1 MWALQHRLGVAYGP
15 GGRFRH
21 CNAPAIGSRSC
32 RIGRHKFT
40 FRLRSYDPHMRSQT
54 ARFLPIAI
62 FAALAVAFD
71 YLSVA
76 AISEVGFDG
85 VQRLVLSLICL
96 IVGTVSA
103 FTLTRPLVRCLARR

>member
-1 MWALQHRLGVAYGP
+1 MWALQRRLGVAYGP

-54 ARFLPIAI
+54 ARFLPIAD
-62 FAALAVAFD
+62 FLGLAVAFD
-71 YLSVA
+71 YVSVA
-76 AISEVGFDG
+76 AIFEVGFG
-85 VQRLVLSLICL
+85 GAQRLVLSLICL
-96 IVGTVSA
+96 IVGTASA
-103 FTLTRPLVRCLARR
+103 FKLTRPLVRRLRRR